1 MIIDVSGNPKHSR
14 PWLSLAWQKVA
25 FVSDPLSEGGHGEFF
40 CHILLQEILFIH
52 FLVLPL
58 PAPTI
63 TITSENLKVFI
74 IQSQV
79 NSEFGL
85 STGNRGALVNGQYR
99 MASKAFSLVQT
110 SRDNPPSH
118 WPPTSLWM
126 PHCLTCHKM
135 GDVDNI
141 FAYNRFPQV
150 CLCQADPVVR
160 VL

>member
-1 MIIDVSGNPKHSR
+1 MNPKHSR

-25 FVSDPLSEGGHGEFF
+25 FVSDPLMAWDGMESFLF
-40 CHILLQEILFIH
+40 SSPWEILFMH
-52 FLVLPL
+52 FLVWPL

-63 TITSENLKVFI
+63 TFTSTNLKVFI
-74 IQSQV
+74 QSQA

-85 STGNRGALVNGQYR
+85 STGNQGALVNGQYR

-118 WPPTSLWM
+118 WPPTSLWI

-135 GDVDNI
+135 GDIDNI
-141 FAYNRFPQV
+141 FACNTFPQV